1 MVMIY
6 SFSASAGDN
15 VILMRHA
22 LAPGTGDPS
31 NFQIDD
37 CATQR
42 NLNQAGIEQAKQIG
56 KSLAAKG
63 LVPTRIFTSPWCRC
77 VDTAK
82 ALNLGDYE
90 IHDGLASFSEG
101 HVDRDETLSLLRAE
115 LQKIGD
121 DELVLFITH
130 QVVIQALTGTYVK
143 SGAYLLKDSNHIK

>member
-1 MVMIY
+1 MVMLC

-15 VILMRHA
+15 IILMRHA

-82 ALNLGDYE
+82 ALNLGDYV
-90 IHDGLASFSEG
+90 IHDGLASFYEG

-115 LQKIGD
+115 LRKIGD

-143 SGAYLLKDSNHIK
+143 SGAYLLKDSNRIK